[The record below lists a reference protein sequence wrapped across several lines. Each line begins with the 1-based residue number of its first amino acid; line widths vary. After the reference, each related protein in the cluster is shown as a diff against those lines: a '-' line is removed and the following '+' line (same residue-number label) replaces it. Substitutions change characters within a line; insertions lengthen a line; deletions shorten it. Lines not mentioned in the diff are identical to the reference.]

1 MLDAEK
7 MAKSVVAFLMPAPL
21 LIWTALLAAQ
31 LSAAFDVR
39 VRSSNVCGSDV
50 PLESDY
56 CCKYAVAGDHKHS
69 YNTLIIN
76 CYDNFLTI
84 ELMLSLSKP
93 LLLCV
98 PTDDNPVVR
107 NDLWQAN
114 INCSVPNTLKLEIK
128 DLSTGDRSS
137 FAVIPEMISEV
148 RIQCTD
154 GNAQVGTMIP
164 VHIITKILMRQYNA
178 SDSACIIG
186 WVVRES

>member
-1 MLDAEK
+1 MT
-7 MAKSVVAFLMPAPL
+7 KSVVAFLMPAPL

-31 LSAAFDVR
+31 LSAAFDVH
-39 VRSSNVCGSDV
+39 VRSSNVCGSNAPALDA
-50 PLESDY
+50 ESDF

-98 PTDDNPVVR
+98 STDDNPVVR

-114 INCSVPNTLKLEIK
+114 INCSVPDTLKLDIK
-128 DLSTGDRSS
+128 DLSSGDRSS
-137 FAVIPEMISEV
+137 FVVEPEMISEV

-164 VHIITKILMRQYNA
+164 VRNIITKILMRQYNA